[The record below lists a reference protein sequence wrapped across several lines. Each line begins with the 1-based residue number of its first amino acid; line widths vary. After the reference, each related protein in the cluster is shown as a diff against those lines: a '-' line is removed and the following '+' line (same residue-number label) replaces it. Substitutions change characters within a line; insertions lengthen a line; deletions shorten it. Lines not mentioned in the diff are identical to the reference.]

1 MFDSLKEIRAPVN
14 NGAEDENERFC
25 SEVEAALVNNIEEM
39 VMGNL
44 VKEGFDEIKLLLTE
58 IYKEN

>member
-1 MFDSLKEIRAPVN
+1 
-14 NGAEDENERFC
+14 
-25 SEVEAALVNNIEEM
+25 VNNIEEM